1 MLKGITSLYCSVWS
15 VINPTHY
22 TQKPITPNSGKW
34 NRAIHCV
41 LLLSEGPGAH
51 WRQTGRRTHTIL
63 REKRVHWRKTVISSP
78 VEGLVFKEKKKK
90 TLLEKYLTFKN
101 IMYRSQT
108 FYLLEAISAYKKEIS
123 LHVHKILNLRTEIKN
138 KKHHLKLK
146 FCWVLQ
152 AGCFIGRWLV
162 FPM

>member
-1 MLKGITSLYCSVWS
+1 MKALEHTEGRLDAEHTRFYVRRGCIG
-15 VINPTHY
+15 
-22 TQKPITPNSGKW
+22 GKLLFHLQW
-34 NRAIHCV
+34 KV
-41 LLLSEGPGAH
+41 LC
-51 WRQTGRRTHTIL
+51 L
-63 REKRVHWRKTVISSP
+63 RK
-78 VEGLVFKEKKKK
+78 KKKK

-146 FCWVLQ
+146 FC
-152 AGCFIGRWLV
+152 
-162 FPM
+162 

>member
-1 MLKGITSLYCSVWS
+1 MNALEHTAGRLDAEHARFYMRRRCLG
-15 VINPTHY
+15 
-22 TQKPITPNSGKW
+22 GK
-34 NRAIHCV
+34 CYF
-41 LLLSEGPGAH
+41 
-51 WRQTGRRTHTIL
+51 
-63 REKRVHWRKTVISSP
+63 ISSGE
-78 VEGLVFKEKKKK
+78 VLCLRKKKK

-146 FCWVLQ
+146 FC
-152 AGCFIGRWLV
+152 
-162 FPM
+162 